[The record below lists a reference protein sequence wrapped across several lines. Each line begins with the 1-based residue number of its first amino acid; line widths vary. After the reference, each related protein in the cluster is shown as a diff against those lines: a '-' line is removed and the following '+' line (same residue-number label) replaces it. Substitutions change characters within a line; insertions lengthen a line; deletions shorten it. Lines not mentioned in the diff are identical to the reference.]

1 MQIISRTSHGMPPLD
16 GKHRCTSV
24 STRYMGL
31 PLNAEIDV
39 DVVELSR
46 AGNALMAGSIDD

>member
-1 MQIISRTSHGMPPLD
+1 
-16 GKHRCTSV
+16 
-24 STRYMGL
+24 MGL